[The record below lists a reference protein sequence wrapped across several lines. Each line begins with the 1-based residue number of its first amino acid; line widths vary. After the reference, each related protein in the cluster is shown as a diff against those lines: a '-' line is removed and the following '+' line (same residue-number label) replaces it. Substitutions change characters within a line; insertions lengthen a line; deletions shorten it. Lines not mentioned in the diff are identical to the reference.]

1 MKLIRII
8 PTLLV
13 SNNLLVKGEKFK
25 DHSYVGD
32 VYNAVK
38 IFSEK
43 KAHEIILIDILARK
57 KNDIFDIEL
66 IKKIKNEIFIPLT
79 IGGGINTLEQASRII
94 DQGVEKISLNSAL
107 NEDPKIVEKIAN
119 KFGSQSVVVSIDVR
133 KIDNKYK
140 IFFQNGEVMSNLPLV
155 TYLQDLENLGA
166 GEILL
171 TSIDNEG
178 KKIGFDLELY
188 KMLENKVNLPI
199 IANGGASNLASF
211 EGLFDKTEISAA
223 SAGASFVYYG
233 SRKAVLIN
241 YPDSASMQKIM
252 DKYERWK

>member
-43 KAHEIILIDILARK
+43 KAHEIIITDISARK
-57 KNDIFDIEL
+57 KNEMFDIEL

-79 IGGGINTLEQASRII
+79 IGGGINTLDQASRII
-94 DQGVEKISLNSAL
+94 DQGVEKISLNSIL
-107 NEDPKIVEKIAN
+107 YENTKIIEKIAN
-119 KFGSQSVVVSIDVR
+119 KFGCQSVVASVDVR
-133 KIDNKYK
+133 KIDNEYK
-140 IFFQNGEVMSNLPLV
+140 IYFNNGEKISNLSLIN
-155 TYLQDLENLGA
+155 YLKDLENLGA

-188 KMLENKVNLPI
+188 KMIENNVNLPI
-199 IANGGASNLASF
+199 IAGGGAFNLASF
-211 EGLFDKTEISAA
+211 EELFNNTEISSA
-223 SAGASFVYYG
+223 SAGATFVFYG
-233 SRKAVLIN
+233 PRKAVLIN
-241 YPDSASMQKIM
+241 YPNSDTIDKIM
-252 DKYERWK
+252 NKYEKNK